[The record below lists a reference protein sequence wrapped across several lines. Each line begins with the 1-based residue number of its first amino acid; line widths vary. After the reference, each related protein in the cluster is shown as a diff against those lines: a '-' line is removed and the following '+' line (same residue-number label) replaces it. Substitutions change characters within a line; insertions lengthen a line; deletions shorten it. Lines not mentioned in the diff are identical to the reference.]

1 MRLDDGASPVVVVER
16 VRGLSLVVGF
26 ASVGVVFILAVVSED
41 VPAKIT
47 WVREPGIADGA
58 GVLVTV
64 FSHVVTFLNPSRIE
78 QQ

>member
-16 VRGLSLVVGF
+16 VRRLSLVVGF
-26 ASVGVVFILAVVSED
+26 VSVGVVFILAVVSED
-41 VPAKIT
+41 VPAKIS

-64 FSHVVTFLNPSRIE
+64 LGHVVTFLILHA
-78 QQ
+78 